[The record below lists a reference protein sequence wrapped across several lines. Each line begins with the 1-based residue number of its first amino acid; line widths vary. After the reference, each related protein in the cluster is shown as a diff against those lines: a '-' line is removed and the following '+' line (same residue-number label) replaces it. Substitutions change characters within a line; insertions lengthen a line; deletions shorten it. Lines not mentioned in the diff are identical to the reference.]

1 MKKSVFIA
9 AAFAA
14 LCGLATT
21 GCGGSSS
28 SNNENAAGGKKDAG
42 VSITFLN
49 SKGEIQE
56 ALEKTAAAYTKA
68 TGVKLEIVACGA
80 GEVPYTKI
88 TTMYNSG
95 TPPTMA
101 MLDTTDVVALA
112 NEYALDLS
120 GEKWVSEISENQL
133 TKIGGKLYSFPFCIE
148 GRGIIY
154 NKAAIEKTLGR
165 SFDPSSINSY
175 AAFKAIL
182 EELASK
188 GMSYPVVLSKEDWSL
203 GAHQLG
209 FIYDTY
215 DGTTDGASKIMS
227 DLKGGLDPATY
238 PRYTAFLDTLDLLV
252 QYNIAHTD
260 PLGADYDEGAL
271 QLASGEAAFWAN
283 GCWAWP
289 NLAEGGAKATDA
301 FGFIPFVLGDDT
313 SDFANTGIQASA
325 TKQVMLDKVRATPEQ
340 QQAAKDFLNYLVY
353 EAEGQKALVNDC
365 AIIPAANNNPNKPLD
380 PLGADIVTKMGA
392 GNTFSSSFI
401 APSDHW
407 SKMGAALQK
416 YISGNSSRDEFTKS
430 LSDYWKA
437 QK

>member
-182 EELASK
+182 EELAS
-188 GMSYPVVLSKEDWSL
+188 
-203 GAHQLG
+203 
-209 FIYDTY
+209 T
-215 DGTTDGASKIMS
+215 
-227 DLKGGLDPATY
+227 
-238 PRYTAFLDTLDLLV
+238 
-252 QYNIAHTD
+252 
-260 PLGADYDEGAL
+260 
-271 QLASGEAAFWAN
+271 
-283 GCWAWP
+283 
-289 NLAEGGAKATDA
+289 
-301 FGFIPFVLGDDT
+301 
-313 SDFANTGIQASA
+313 
-325 TKQVMLDKVRATPEQ
+325 VM
-340 QQAAKDFLNYLVY
+340 
-353 EAEGQKALVNDC
+353 
-365 AIIPAANNNPNKPLD
+365 
-380 PLGADIVTKMGA
+380 
-392 GNTFSSSFI
+392 
-401 APSDHW
+401 
-407 SKMGAALQK
+407 
-416 YISGNSSRDEFTKS
+416 
-430 LSDYWKA
+430 
-437 QK
+437 

>member
-1 MKKSVFIA
+1 MKKSLLVATAVA
-9 AAFAA
+9 AV
-14 LCGLATT
+14 CGMVLSS
-21 GCGGSSS
+21 CGGKG
-28 SNNENAAGGKKDAG
+28 NGAGSDSGAKKGSG

-56 ALEKTAAAYTKA
+56 ALEKTAATYTKA

-80 GEVPYTKI
+80 GEVPYTKV

-112 NEYALDLS
+112 KEYALDLS
-120 GEKWVSEISENQL
+120 NEKWTNEISSNQL
-133 TKIGGKLYSFPFCIE
+133 TRVDGVLYSFPFCIE

-154 NKAAIEKTLGR
+154 NKAAIEKVLGR
-165 SFDPSSINSY
+165 SFDPASINSY
-175 AAFKAIL
+175 SSFKAIL

-188 GMSYPVVLSKEDWSL
+188 GMQYPVVLSKEDWSL

-215 DGTTDGASKIMS
+215 DGTTAGATKIMDS
-227 DLKGGLDPATY
+227 LKDGQDPATY
-238 PRYTAFLDTLDLLV
+238 ERYTEFLDTLDLLV
-252 QYNIAHTD
+252 KYNISHAD

-271 QLASGEAAFWAN
+271 QLATGEAAFWAN

-301 FGFIPFVLGDDT
+301 FGFVPFVLGENS

-325 TKQVMLDKVRATPEQ
+325 TKQVMLDKVRATAEQ
-340 QQAAKDFLNYLVY
+340 QQAAKDFLNWLVY
-353 EAEGQKALVNDC
+353 DAAGQKALVNDC

-380 PLGADIVTKMGA
+380 PLGADIVSKMGS

-407 SKMGAALQK
+407 SKMGASLQK
-416 YISGNSSRDEFTKS
+416 YISGNSGREELTKS